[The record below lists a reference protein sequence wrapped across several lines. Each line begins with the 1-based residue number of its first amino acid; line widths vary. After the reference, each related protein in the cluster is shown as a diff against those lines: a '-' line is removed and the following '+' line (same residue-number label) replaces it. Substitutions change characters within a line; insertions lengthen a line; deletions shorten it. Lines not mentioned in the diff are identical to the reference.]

1 MPRTANIDAADR
13 TPRILFVDDEPE
25 VRRAVARTLNRQSLS
40 VDVASSGLDAIR
52 MARRNPYA
60 VIATDLKMPG
70 MDGLSLIERLRAT
83 SRGTTF
89 LLVTGMSAS
98 ELRNTVPLDAPI
110 LQVIAKPWDERTL
123 VAACREALRVSS
135 IAPSAGLGELLLV
148 EDNPDDAC
156 LIADYL
162 REAFGDEYQVRSVTT
177 LTEALVFLQ
186 VSNVQVVVADL
197 GRPDALAL
205 DGVRRLSAAC
215 PAAPLV
221 VLSDVRNDDLAL
233 EAVARGAQD
242 FLDKSTLDP
251 ERLKHAISFAIERQR
266 ASKRL
271 AELAHHDQLTG
282 LANRTLFLE
291 RLDHAVALAQRS
303 GANFA
308 VMFLD
313 LDKFKPINDS
323 YGHDAGDT
331 ILQEVALR
339 LSTAVRACDTVAR
352 IGGDEFA
359 LILENVTGE
368 RQVSQ
373 VVDRIQRAL
382 APTVQVGA
390 QEIRSAASIG
400 VALGMDGGE
409 TADQLLRAADA
420 AMYRAKQTTGTSCEF
435 YLPQAYSGRM
445 PRLQLQNDLR
455 AALGHDEFLLFYQ
468 PQHCLRSQRTVAIE
482 ALLRWKRSDGR
493 IMLPSEF
500 ISVLEDSGLIVSAG
514 DWVIRTAC
522 AQLQQLMASGSDLR
536 VAVNVSAVQFESED
550 FVETV
555 RAALD
560 DTGLPAAQ
568 LELEITESVL
578 MRDTARVNRTLCELK
593 ALGLRLAIDDFG
605 TGYSSLAYLSR
616 FRVDALKI
624 DQTFTQQM
632 DSDTS
637 GASVA
642 SAIISLGHELGLEVV
657 AEGVER
663 AEQLAFLRRNG
674 CDLVQGYLIGE
685 PNAHWPPR

>member
-1 MPRTANIDAADR
+1 M
-13 TPRILFVDDEPE
+13 PRILFVDDEPE
-25 VRRAVARTLNRQSLS
+25 VRRAVARTLTRQSMA
-40 VDVASSGLDAIR
+40 VDVAGSGVDAIR
-52 MARRNPYA
+52 MAQRNPYA

-70 MDGLSLIERLRAT
+70 MDGMSLIERLRAT
-83 SRGTTF
+83 SRGATF
-89 LLVTGMSAS
+89 LVVTGMSES
-98 ELRNTVPLDAPI
+98 EVRDTVPIDAPI
-110 LQVIAKPWDERTL
+110 LQVIAKPWDERAL

-135 IAPSAGLGELLLV
+135 IAPPPGVGELLLV
-148 EDNPDDAC
+148 EDNPGDAC
-156 LIADYL
+156 LIAEYL
-162 REAFGDEYQVRSVTT
+162 HQAYGDEYQIRSVPTM
-177 LTEALVFLQ
+177 TEALALLQ
-186 VSNVQVVVADL
+186 VSAVQVVVADL
-197 GRPDALAL
+197 GLPDALGL
-205 DGVRRLSAAC
+205 DAVRRLSAAC

-221 VLSDVRNDDLAL
+221 VLSGIRNDGLAL
-233 EAVARGAQD
+233 EAVSRGAQD

-282 LANRTLFLE
+282 LANRAQFLE
-291 RLDHAVALAQRS
+291 RLDHAVALAQRN

-308 VMFLD
+308 VMFVD

-359 LILENVTGE
+359 LILENVAGE
-368 RQVSQ
+368 QQVSQ

-382 APTVQVGA
+382 SPAVQVGA
-390 QEIRSAASIG
+390 QEIRAAASMG
-400 VALGMDGGE
+400 VALGVEGCE
-409 TADQLLRAADA
+409 TPDQLLRAADA
-420 AMYRAKQTTGTSCEF
+420 AMYRAKQTPGTSCEF
-435 YLPQAYSGRM
+435 YVPQAYSGRM

-455 AALGHDEFLLFYQ
+455 AAIGHEEFVLFYQ
-468 PQHCLRSQRTVAIE
+468 PQRCLRSQRIVAIE
-482 ALLRWKRSDGR
+482 ALLRWKRSDGSL
-493 IMLPSEF
+493 MLPSDF

-514 DWVIRTAC
+514 AWVIRTAC
-522 AQLQQLMASGSDLR
+522 AQLQQLMAAGSEIR
-536 VAVNVSAVQFESED
+536 VAVNVSAVQFEAED
-550 FVETV
+550 FVQTV
-555 RAALD
+555 QAALD
-560 DTGLPAAQ
+560 EAGVPAAR

-578 MRDTARVNRTLCELK
+578 MRDTSRVNRTLSELK

-632 DSDTS
+632 DSDAS

-663 AEQLAFLRRNG
+663 SEQLAFLRGNG
-674 CDLVQGYLIGE
+674 CDLVQGFLIGE
-685 PNAHWPPR
+685 PSAHWPPR